1 LGSGGIAPRIHKLG
15 TTLQANIFQNMI
27 GKPVPEEGEE
37 NILPIKETE
46 TRLNL
51 VGNGRNYIARDV

>member
-1 LGSGGIAPRIHKLG
+1 
-15 TTLQANIFQNMI
+15 MI